1 MKKPAVSLLLGIAS
15 IIVTILLYFLILGN
29 VLLEIICFMTLI
41 GVVVAEILTMLFAF
55 FSKGSP
61 RKVAAAV
68 ISGLMIPFSIIL
80 SIVYIVC
87 FPEGYITY
95 LCIYF
100 IGLIVVYASALVFYR
115 FDAKSK
121 AENNELQKSKEN
133 MLNMRKIVKCI
144 MADSEAQPYLKE
156 LRKLEEALHFSNDSV
171 IASQDENIY
180 NMLAELQLNISSQGY
195 DVNASIERII
205 KQINIRNIVSNTN
218 V

>member
-1 MKKPAVSLLLGIAS
+1 MKKTAVSLLLGIAS

-87 FPEGYITY
+87 FPEGYIT
-95 LCIYF
+95 
-100 IGLIVVYASALVFYR
+100 
-115 FDAKSK
+115 
-121 AENNELQKSKEN
+121 
-133 MLNMRKIVKCI
+133 
-144 MADSEAQPYLKE
+144 
-156 LRKLEEALHFSNDSV
+156 
-171 IASQDENIY
+171 
-180 NMLAELQLNISSQGY
+180 
-195 DVNASIERII
+195 
-205 KQINIRNIVSNTN
+205 
-218 V
+218 